1 MSEII
6 DDDYKDGNGI
16 PFMALEGEGA
26 EAKFSLTDEAK
37 EFLLTLD
44 APIAIVAIVGRY
56 RTGKSFLV
64 NRMLLDVLGNGFQVG
79 STVNSCTKGL
89 WMWNRPLKTKGPDGS
104 LINVL
109 VVDTEGIGS
118 LDADADHDAKIFAL
132 ALLLSSYFIYNSVGS
147 IDETAL
153 NNLSMVVELTKHIR
167 TRASHESD
175 AGEETGA
182 EFANFFPSFL
192 WVVRDFALMLV
203 DEHGIPFSSKQY
215 LERSLT
221 PVSGFSEGVE
231 VKNRIRR
238 MLMAFFPNR
247 DCATLKRPIED
258 ENHLQKID
266 RAPWDQLRPEFV
278 QQVQVLVV
286 YCYTI
291 VPYSPYNPPF
301 YLCFSENFGQAL
313 RSKIYTTAP
322 VKSLNGRNLDGSML
336 CSLAEAYAAALNSG
350 TSLNIGD
357 AWSQVRFVWRAGG
370 KYRFDGVVSE

>member
-1 MSEII
+1 MSAPLL
-6 DDDYKDGNGI
+6 DDDYKDGTGI

-26 EAKFSLTDEAK
+26 DAKFSLTDEAK
-37 EFLLTLD
+37 EFLMTLD

-64 NRMLLDVLGNGFQVG
+64 NRMLLDVTGNGFQVG

-89 WMWNRPLKTKGPDGS
+89 WMWNRPLKTKTADGGEIN
-104 LINVL
+104 LI

-175 AGEETGA
+175 GGEETGA

-258 ENHLQKID
+258 ENHLQRID

-278 QQVQVLVV
+278 QQVQVH
-286 YCYTI
+286 
-291 VPYSPYNPPF
+291 PPRC
-301 YLCFSENFGQAL
+301 LGPAPSCFIHRPAPPHAALLACPRAPRHAGRKPAIRHPTHISEPHRAL
-313 RSKIYTTAP
+313 R
-322 VKSLNGRNLDGSML
+322 
-336 CSLAEAYAAALNSG
+336 AAHGCA
-350 TSLNIGD
+350 TS
-357 AWSQVRFVWRAGG
+357 ARAGATP
-370 KYRFDGVVSE
+370 RRARVAPRA

>member
-1 MSEII
+1 MLVRFKAMSALL
-6 DDDYKDGNGI
+6 DDDYKDGTGI

-26 EAKFSLTDEAK
+26 DAKFSLTDEAK
-37 EFLLTLD
+37 QFLLTLE
-44 APIAIVAIVGRY
+44 APIAVVAIVGRY

-64 NRMLLDVLGNGFQVG
+64 NRMLLDVTGNGFQVG

-89 WMWNRPLKTKGPDGS
+89 WMWNRPLKAKGADGTDM
-104 LINVL
+104 NVL

-167 TRASHESD
+167 TRASTESD
-175 AGEETGA
+175 SGEETGA

-238 MLMAFFPNR
+238 S
-247 DCATLKRPIED
+247 
-258 ENHLQKID
+258 H
-266 RAPWDQLRPEFV
+266 
-278 QQVQVLVV
+278 
-286 YCYTI
+286 
-291 VPYSPYNPPF
+291 
-301 YLCFSENFGQAL
+301 
-313 RSKIYTTAP
+313 
-322 VKSLNGRNLDGSML
+322 
-336 CSLAEAYAAALNSG
+336 
-350 TSLNIGD
+350 
-357 AWSQVRFVWRAGG
+357 
-370 KYRFDGVVSE
+370 